1 MTPSGVEQSNA
12 NAKPK
17 LRLLSARRIE
27 HQGQAFV
34 MLQDPAGVVPQP
46 VLIPF
51 DGYAHIVRHFDGQ
64 LTLTE
69 IQAGRSVTRG
79 TSSR

>member
-1 MTPSGVEQSNA
+1 
-12 NAKPK
+12 
-17 LRLLSARRIE
+17 
-27 HQGQAFV
+27 

-64 LTLTE
+64 STLTE
-69 IQAGRSVTRG
+69 IQAQGAATPA
-79 TSSR
+79 TSWR